1 MAKIEETE
9 GIKKRTL
16 YLNGEDWNKFSQ
28 IARQEDM
35 SSFAFLQHHV
45 DKFKV
50 SEVDKIDLAI
60 LAQLVDKKETPHQA
74 TLFITKNNDDRLD
87 KFCERLKLRAKRKIW
102 QSDIIRYII
111 HYVVKHYG
119 EGIEV
124 KEGRTKKET
133 RERIEVNLPYQAY
146 LSLRA
151 HARKQGIALNTL
163 LWQHCQDFTDADF
176 NIFFVPVEKGR
187 KGLMKEYHNPDND
200 PLGPWMP
207 VSLRAKAYKKKRRDF
222 SYDLINN
229 ATGQVYPCPETGWIF
244 TQEIV
249 NRMNKENRI
258 IWPTRKNGR
267 LIFKRYLSESVKKVI
282 RTYVTV
288 YPEMFLLMQEQ
299 SERLAVPI
307 YDILRA
313 FVFYLSYKLNLS
325 GKKFRMNPIF

>member
-87 KFCERLKLRAKRKIW
+87 KFCERLKLRAKSKIW

-119 EGIEV
+119 E
-124 KEGRTKKET
+124 
-133 RERIEVNLPYQAY
+133 
-146 LSLRA
+146 
-151 HARKQGIALNTL
+151 
-163 LWQHCQDFTDADF
+163 
-176 NIFFVPVEKGR
+176 
-187 KGLMKEYHNPDND
+187 
-200 PLGPWMP
+200 
-207 VSLRAKAYKKKRRDF
+207 
-222 SYDLINN
+222 
-229 ATGQVYPCPETGWIF
+229 
-244 TQEIV
+244 
-249 NRMNKENRI
+249 
-258 IWPTRKNGR
+258 
-267 LIFKRYLSESVKKVI
+267 
-282 RTYVTV
+282 
-288 YPEMFLLMQEQ
+288 
-299 SERLAVPI
+299 
-307 YDILRA
+307 
-313 FVFYLSYKLNLS
+313 
-325 GKKFRMNPIF
+325 